1 MEHYRRLKSIGK
13 GTYGEAHLVQYLE
26 DDRYYV
32 MKKIDLSRLATKQR
46 LQAERE
52 VAILSQLH
60 HPYIIHYKES
70 FIHDNSLCIVTSYAE
85 QGTIIITTTASNFID
100 TSMMMMIIGMA
111 MLFLLSINPYTM
123 SRLHLTRYDDD
134 NNRSQVGNENEG
146 MTHSGIINYT
156 EEMII
161 SIHSCNPNSRPL
173 LHSR

>member
-26 DDRYYV
+26 DDHYYV

-85 QGTIIITTTASNFID
+85 QGIII
-100 TSMMMMIIGMA
+100 II
-111 MLFLLSINPYTM
+111 
-123 SRLHLTRYDDD
+123 
-134 NNRSQVGNENEG
+134 V
-146 MTHSGIINYT
+146 IIVT
-156 EEMII
+156 LR
-161 SIHSCNPNSRPL
+161 H
-173 LHSR
+173 H